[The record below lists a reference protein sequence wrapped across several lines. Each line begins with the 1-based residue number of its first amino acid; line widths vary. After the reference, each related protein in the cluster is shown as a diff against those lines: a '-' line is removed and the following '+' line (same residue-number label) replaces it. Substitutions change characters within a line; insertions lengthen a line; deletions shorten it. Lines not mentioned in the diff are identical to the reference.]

1 MLCLSFLNP
10 HADAMPDKTV
20 FDKMVVKNAKALA
33 VLNDGGEHAA
43 LLAQLPAGRR
53 VSEGERADWI
63 LLFARS
69 RAELEQF
76 LPAAQ
81 ARLAPGGALWV
92 AYRKGGVKA
101 GSDLHRDDIRL
112 YAQETGLASVAMVAI
127 DAAWSAL
134 RLKQA

>member
-1 MLCLSFLNP
+1 
-10 HADAMPDKTV
+10 
-20 FDKMVVKNAKALA
+20 MVVKNAKSLA

-43 LLAQLPAGRR
+43 LLAQLPPERR

-101 GSDLHRDDIRL
+101 GSDIHRDDIRL

>member
-1 MLCLSFLNP
+1 
-10 HADAMPDKTV
+10 MPDKSALE
-20 FDKMVVKNAKALA
+20 KMYVKNASTLA
-33 VLNDGGEHAA
+33 VLNDGGEHGE
-43 LLAQLPAGRR
+43 LLAQLPAERR
-53 VSEGERADWI
+53 VREGENADWI

-92 AYRKGGVKA
+92 AYRKGGAKA
-101 GSDLHRDDIRL
+101 GSDIHRDDIRGF
-112 YAQETGLASVAMVAI
+112 AQTIGLDSVAMVAI
-127 DAAWSAL
+127 DANWSAL